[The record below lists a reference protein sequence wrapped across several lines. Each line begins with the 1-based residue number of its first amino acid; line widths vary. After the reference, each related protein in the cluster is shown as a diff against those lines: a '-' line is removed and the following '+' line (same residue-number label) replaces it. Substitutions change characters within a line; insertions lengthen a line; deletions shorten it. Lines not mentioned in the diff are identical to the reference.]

1 MKAQVIAGAIALMA
15 ALSAQAE
22 SRGELLYSTH
32 CLGCH
37 TTKMHWRDERSAND
51 WRGLLAQV
59 RKWQNADSLSWNEQ
73 DILAVAR
80 YLNESF
86 YRFEP
91 EASLPAASTDA
102 AHP

>member
-1 MKAQVIAGAIALMA
+1 
-15 ALSAQAE
+15 
-22 SRGELLYSTH
+22 
-32 CLGCH
+32 
-37 TTKMHWRDERSAND
+37 MHWRDERSATD
-51 WRGLLAQV
+51 WRVLLAQV

-91 EASLPAASTDA
+91 EASLPAAFIGD